1 METNSLVL
9 SLMSTD
15 VFFKSPFSKEDK
27 RDGRNSRI
35 EFLETAKNLYNINF
49 DINGKK
55 FSRCLTIRKQNLK
68 VKFNTVETRVDSVCI
83 RVENYCQKESDKSK
97 NQLRHISPE
106 EILLTS
112 LSMDV
117 NFILFQ
123 DSTDD
128 EEIKFVREEK
138 FIAVMKGR
146 EVIKKFK
153 SPIQSILFCPA
164 CYQDV
169 HTNESSGDITGQLN
183 YPNNTNEI
191 NDNDLISTT
200 ANNEVELD
208 GDFNIDSEEVESVI
222 PEIDFLSINDYDPE
236 KLLATI
242 FIKQIMIQKN
252 FLQQYS

>member
-9 SLMSTD
+9 SLMNSAKRSAYENELKKYENTKDFKFFQKNIQEKNVKKVARYLAD

-68 VKFNTVETRVDSVCI
+68 VKFNTVETCVDNICI

-153 SPIQSILFCPA
+153 SPIQSILF
-164 CYQDV
+164 V
-169 HTNESSGDITGQLN
+169 STLNEKKVSKEHRELFKRLEYVLGK
-183 YPNNTNEI
+183 
-191 NDNDLISTT
+191 
-200 ANNEVELD
+200 NNEYFSKKIKESLD
-208 GDFNIDSEEVESVI
+208 KFREK
-222 PEIDFLSINDYDPE
+222 IN
-236 KLLATI
+236 
-242 FIKQIMIQKN
+242 
-252 FLQQYS
+252 